1 MRISNE
7 PRPATSRPTNVGDR
21 VVVVG
26 GGLIGRV
33 TAWRAAQ
40 RGLSVTLVEP
50 DPVDEPR
57 RARASSVVAAGMLT
71 PTTEAVFGEERLVEL
86 GVRSAGLYADF
97 VAELEEVSG
106 VSVGHRTTGTLLVA
120 FDRDDLAVLDD
131 LHGLQKRI
139 GATGERLTSRE
150 CRRLEPMLA
159 PSVRGGLLAPDDHS
173 VDPRLL
179 LRALA
184 VAGERAGVVE
194 VADRVEGVD
203 RATGG
208 ARLGVRLAGGGVLP
222 TDQVVLAAG
231 CWNERIALPEPVVPH
246 LRPVK
251 GQLLRM
257 RPPAGEPPLVSR
269 TVRGLVRGFPV
280 YFVPREDGEV
290 VVGATQEELGYDTA
304 LTAGGLWQVLRDA
317 RELVPGVTELEITET
332 CVGLRP
338 GSPDNEPLLGPTRI
352 PGVHLAGGHHRH
364 GVLLTPVTGEAMGE
378 ALTSGTLPEYARPF
392 AADRGL
398 GGDHTSTWEK
408 QWN

>member
-231 CWNERIALPEPVVPH
+231 CWNERIALPEPVVP
-246 LRPVK
+246 
-251 GQLLRM
+251 
-257 RPPAGEPPLVSR
+257 
-269 TVRGLVRGFPV
+269 
-280 YFVPREDGEV
+280 
-290 VVGATQEELGYDTA
+290 
-304 LTAGGLWQVLRDA
+304 
-317 RELVPGVTELEITET
+317 
-332 CVGLRP
+332 
-338 GSPDNEPLLGPTRI
+338 
-352 PGVHLAGGHHRH
+352 
-364 GVLLTPVTGEAMGE
+364 
-378 ALTSGTLPEYARPF
+378 
-392 AADRGL
+392 
-398 GGDHTSTWEK
+398 
-408 QWN
+408 